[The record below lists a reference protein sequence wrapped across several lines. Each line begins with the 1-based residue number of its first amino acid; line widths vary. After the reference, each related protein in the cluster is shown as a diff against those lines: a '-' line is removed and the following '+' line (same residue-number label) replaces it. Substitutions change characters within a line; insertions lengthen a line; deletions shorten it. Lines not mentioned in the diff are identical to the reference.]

1 MIFFWEILVMFWL
14 EKSDHFNLNN
24 QIFYEIFVQIHQIL
38 KGGKNHQIMY
48 QVAKTLEFRSDN
60 TD

>member
-1 MIFFWEILVMFWL
+1 MFWL